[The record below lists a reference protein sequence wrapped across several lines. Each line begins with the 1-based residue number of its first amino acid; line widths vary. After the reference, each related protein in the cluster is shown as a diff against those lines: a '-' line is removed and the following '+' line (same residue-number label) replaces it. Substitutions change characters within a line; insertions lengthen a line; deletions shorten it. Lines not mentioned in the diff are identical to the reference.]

1 MEPIARD
8 TVLVEPEEVAQLL
21 ADPARRMDG
30 VIALVAGLGIGIYT
44 PDGRQILPGSETSQ
58 DDFLLYDFE
67 VPLLARM
74 AAGEPEPFSNLQGI
88 LAAAGYSGSASELA
102 SGFSAAFA
110 AAPDSFMT
118 RLFVAM
124 GVTTNQPD
132 LTPLQSWLLLLSA
145 APLNGSHV
153 GVAATAEFAAA
164 PQTAVCGGVITA
176 SGVQPNWA
184 VGPNPALDERAFAG
198 AVELYYALQGPILA
212 RAINFQVQAIPSSV
226 HEGHGGLGESAEFF
240 AHLEVDFVPQ
250 EVLSGGCGTLIN
262 SIRPVYGP
270 VAGVPVTWELLPGID
285 DHGYTT
291 QTQSDMVTDVNGIA
305 ILKFTAQTEASGGQ
319 GQEQSIVGNVFA
331 FVPARD
337 LFERFLG
344 ITDQRLLRFLPTLYP
359 TDGHLTVTWH
369 GPDATPSP
377 SPTPPN
383 VPDPCSLITQ
393 EEAAAAAFKDV
404 RPGFVVETTIETL
417 GSGLACV
424 FRDADAPSGVYGVA
438 HIRIDVV
445 DLGANGAGAFTA
457 AGKAIGTGTV
467 AGLGDENFYYCADA
481 CTLGSLYVRRGHIAF
496 VISDLAGV
504 DLVAGA
510 TTLARLALGRLTRR

>member
-44 PDGRQILPGSETSQ
+44 PDLRQILPGSETSQ

-67 VPLLARM
+67 LPLLERM
-74 AAGEPEPFSNLQGI
+74 AAGEPEPFSTLQGT
-88 LAAAGYSGSASELA
+88 LATSGYSGSSAELA
-102 SGFSAAFA
+102 AGFA
-110 AAPDSFMT
+110 AAFEAAPESFLT

-124 GVTTNQPD
+124 GVGADEPE

-145 APLNGSHV
+145 APANGSHV
-153 GVAATAEFAAA
+153 GLVTPARFDGVSE
-164 PQTAVCGGVITA
+164 TAVCGGVITA

-184 VGPNPALDERAFAG
+184 VGPNPALDEQAFAS
-198 AVELYYALQGPILA
+198 AVDLYYALQGPILY
-212 RAINFQVQAIPSSV
+212 QAILVQVLADPSGV
-226 HEGHGGLGESAEFF
+226 HEGHGGPGETAEFF
-240 AHLEVDFVPQ
+240 AHLEVNFVPQ

-262 SIRPVYGP
+262 SIRPVDGP
-270 VAGVPVTWELLPGID
+270 IAGVPVTWELLPGLA

-291 QTQSDMVTDVNGIA
+291 QTQSGAVTDANGIA
-305 ILKFTAQTEASGGQ
+305 TLKFTAQMEASGGE
-319 GQEQSIVGNVFA
+319 GPEHSSFGGVFA
-331 FVPARD
+331 YVPARD
-337 LFERFLG
+337 IFERFLG
-344 ITDQRLLRFLPTLYP
+344 ISDPRLLRFLPALQP
-359 TDGHLTVTWH
+359 TGGRLTVTWH

-393 EEAAAAAFKDV
+393 EEAAAAAGKEV
-404 RPGFVVETTIETL
+404 RPGFVVDTTIDTL

-424 FRDADAPSGVYGVA
+424 FRDADAPSGMFGIA

-445 DLGANGAGAFTA
+445 DLGPNGGAAFTA
-457 AGKAIGTGTV
+457 AGKAIGSGTIP
-467 AGLGDENFYYCADA
+467 GIGDENFYWCGQS
-481 CTLGSLYVRRGHIAF
+481 CSVGGLFVRRGHLALL
-496 VISDLAGV
+496 ISDLAGI
-504 DLVAGA
+504 DLIGGT
-510 TTLARLALGRLTRR
+510 TTLARLALGRLTTR